1 MSKIEK
7 YIKSRGLELK
17 PAKEKKDSKKLS
29 AKEREAL
36 IDQMLK
42 DLGYIN

>member
-1 MSKIEK
+1 MSKIEQFLK
-7 YIKSRGLELK
+7 ERGKELK
-17 PAKEKKDSKKLS
+17 PAKEKKGSKKLS